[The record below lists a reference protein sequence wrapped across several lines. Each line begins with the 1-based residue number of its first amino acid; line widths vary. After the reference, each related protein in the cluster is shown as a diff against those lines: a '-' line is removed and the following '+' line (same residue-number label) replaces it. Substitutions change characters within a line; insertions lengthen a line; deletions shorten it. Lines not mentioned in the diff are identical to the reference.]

1 MKRNRKAK
9 ILATLGPSSSSPKI
23 IDDLFNAGCDVF
35 RLNFSHG
42 TIEDHRKNY
51 ENIRNLEKKYNHT
64 TCILADLQGPK
75 LRIGNFIKKKI
86 EVKKG
91 QEFIL
96 DLNSTPGDQKRVCFP
111 HKEIYDILTPNS
123 EILIDDGKIRLQI
136 IKQQNDNL
144 ITEVLND
151 GILSDNKGINIPGII
166 LPISSLT
173 SKDKSDLTKALDM
186 GVDWV
191 ALSFVQTH
199 KDIEELR
206 KLVGNKA
213 SIMAKIEKPSAVK
226 NLDQIINASDGL
238 MIARGDLGVELPTEQ
253 VPVIQKNI
261 INRCRE
267 YGKPVVV
274 ATQMLESMVINNVP
288 TRAEASD
295 VANAIYDGTDAVML
309 SAESAIGSFPIESVT
324 IMNKIIQSVENDN
337 NNFNLEELHQN
348 NEIIEKSNSTIDA
361 ITSAAYTIA
370 KNAGAKAIVTF
381 SVSGKTTMRMAK
393 ERAPVLIIGLSP
405 NINTA
410 RKVQITWGVY
420 SIHSEQDARSATE
433 MVSIACLAIKNKK
446 LAKNGDSIVI
456 TAGVP
461 FGNAGSTNLL
471 RIAKIIDNN
480 ELT

>member
-9 ILATLGPSSSSPKI
+9 IIATLGPSSSSPKI

-75 LRIGNFIKKKI
+75 LRIGNFDNKKI

-96 DLNSTPGDQKRVCFP
+96 DLNSAPGDQKRVNFP

-136 IKQQNDNL
+136 IKQENDNL
-144 ITEVLND
+144 VTEVLND

-274 ATQMLESMVINNVP
+274 ATQMLESMVVNNVP

-337 NNFNLEELHQN
+337 DNFNLEELHQN